1 MADTQSAQFQTSA
14 AQASDI
20 LHLSPPRLYRPAAL
34 PIPVLL
40 VLIFGLWI
48 ADLPASYETPNLN
61 IFLNFV
67 FTSVISL
74 FIALLAA
81 RSYLKRGQPALL
93 VLGAGVLIWSASG
106 TIAVVFG
113 QRDPNTIITIHNLCV
128 LLSASCHFC
137 SSLLAVRQTENKQ
150 KDIWLVIVYA
160 SSIALVAMVTI
171 AALAGWTPL
180 FFIQGQGG
188 TPFRQLVLVAS
199 IAMFVSSAAIIAW
212 PGIHS
217 ISAFTHW
224 YAMALL
230 LIATGIFGIMVQP
243 AYSSLVGWAGRIAQY
258 IGSFYMLIA
267 AVAALRESGSWQV
280 SIEKQLIQARQDY
293 LNLLDLAADGILVY
307 EPKDDE
313 CEGRLLQ
320 VNFALCQ
327 MLGYDANELL
337 SMTPADIL
345 APVDRSSVFNHFP
358 LPEPGGKMRH
368 ESCLK
373 SKDGRLIPVEISTH
387 IFQSQNGY
395 RGLSIIRDIT
405 ERKRAEEA
413 LRESEQRFRLALRGG
428 DVIVAMC
435 DRQLRYVWIYDPHP
449 DFDAAS
455 IIGRRDAE
463 IADND
468 GAHQLEALKKKVF
481 DTGAGARREIAF
493 PLTTGNQIFDI
504 QAVPHFNGSGSVE
517 AVTTIA
523 VDVTSRQQAEERL
536 RESEEKFRNLFESM
550 AEGFVVGQIIY
561 DTQGQ
566 AVDYRFVEANHA
578 YEVLTGIDR
587 EQSLKKTIRQ
597 LIPDLEPGWI
607 ERHARVVQTG
617 EPLRWESY
625 NTHTDSYYTIFT
637 YRPAPGLFASIFSNV
652 TESRKVQQALKAN
665 ERLFHAAINH
675 FPGVF
680 NIYDADRRLQYVNAQ
695 SVRISGLNSEQLIGR
710 RDEEVIPEQITSQ
723 YLPYLK
729 KAYETKQPQALEIY
743 LPQTYGG
750 AIQSVRYVPVVD
762 GNGEI
767 RQVMGITM
775 DITENKRIEEALRES
790 EQRFRTM
797 AEGLPLIVWVHDA
810 EGRQQYVNQTFL
822 DYFGVRFDEMIEGR
836 WQMLLHP
843 DDSEVYVNAFTASV
857 RDRRPFHAQ
866 ARVKRADGQWRW
878 IESWGRPRLSSL
890 GEYLGYVGT
899 SADTTGRKQAEESL
913 IRLNESLEAKVQE
926 RSAMAETR
934 ASQLRSLAVELIETE
949 ERERRQF
956 AHLLHEDLQQLL
968 AAAKMQVHAV
978 AATSSHEPVLSDIA
992 TILEEAIAKSRQL
1005 SHELSPPVLHQA
1017 GLISA
1022 LKWLS
1027 QHMHEKFGLDIEL
1040 EVNTELLLERTPQK
1054 VFLFRAV
1061 QELLFNTVKHAGVK
1075 NAKVAVSSTE
1085 DSIIVTVSDQ
1095 GCGFN
1100 PEVLSQRGAK
1110 VGFGLLT
1117 IKERASYI
1125 GGTFTMEC
1133 TPRKGSRFTL
1143 TVPNS
1148 AANGLEEAATD
1159 GSVVDELKQPRVKA
1173 MKSTAAGISALFV
1186 DDHQVMRQGL
1196 IKLVKGQAGIDVVGE
1211 AANGREAIEQARRL
1225 KPDLIVMDIS
1235 MPEMD
1240 GIEASRRIKAELPR
1254 VRIIGLTMHDDPQL
1268 TASMRQAG
1276 AEIILNKTLSAA
1288 ELVTAIYG
1296 IQ

>member
-1 MADTQSAQFQTSA
+1 MADTQSAQFQTPV

-40 VLIFGLWI
+40 AIIIALWI
-48 ADLPASYETPNLN
+48 ADLPVTYNYPNLN
-61 IFLNFV
+61 IFLNFA

-81 RSYLKRGQPALL
+81 RSYLTQGQPALL

-113 QRDPNTIITIHNLCV
+113 QNDPNTIITIHNLCV

-137 SSLLAVRQTENKQ
+137 SSLLAVRQAENEQ

-160 SSIALVAMVTI
+160 ASIALVAMITI
-171 AALAGWTPL
+171 AAQAGWTPQ

-199 IAMFVSSAAIIAW
+199 IAMFVSSAAIIEW
-212 PGIHS
+212 PGITPK
-217 ISAFTHW
+217 SAFSHW

-258 IGSFYMLIA
+258 LGSFYMLTA
-267 AVAALRESGSWQV
+267 AFAALRESGSWQV
-280 SIEKQLIQARQDY
+280 SIEKQLILARQDY
-293 LNLLDLAADGILVY
+293 FNLLDLAADGILVY

-320 VNFALCQ
+320 VNPALCQ
-327 MLGYDANELL
+327 LLGYEANELL
-337 SMTPADIL
+337 SMTTANII
-345 APVDRSSVFNHFP
+345 APVDRSSVFTHP
-358 LPEPGGKMRH
+358 HLPESGGKMRH

-373 SKDGRLIPVEISTH
+373 SKDGHLIPVEISTH
-387 IFQSQNGY
+387 IFKNENGY

-405 ERKRAEEA
+405 VRKRAEEA

-428 DVIVAMC
+428 DVIIAMC
-435 DRQLRYVWIYDPHP
+435 DRQLRYSWIYDPHP

-455 IIGRRDAE
+455 IIGKRDAE

-481 DTGAGARREIAF
+481 DTGAGARSEIAF

-504 QAVPHFNGSGSVE
+504 QAVPHFNGSGNVE
-517 AVTTIA
+517 AVSTIA
-523 VDVTSRQQAEERL
+523 VDVTAR
-536 RESEEKFRNLFESM
+536 KK
-550 AEGFVVGQIIY
+550 
-561 DTQGQ
+561 
-566 AVDYRFVEANHA
+566 VEA
-578 YEVLTGIDR
+578 R
-587 EQSLKKTIRQ
+587 
-597 LIPDLEPGWI
+597 
-607 ERHARVVQTG
+607 
-617 EPLRWESY
+617 
-625 NTHTDSYYTIFT
+625 
-637 YRPAPGLFASIFSNV
+637 
-652 TESRKVQQALKAN
+652 
-665 ERLFHAAINH
+665 
-675 FPGVF
+675 
-680 NIYDADRRLQYVNAQ
+680 
-695 SVRISGLNSEQLIGR
+695 
-710 RDEEVIPEQITSQ
+710 
-723 YLPYLK
+723 
-729 KAYETKQPQALEIY
+729 
-743 LPQTYGG
+743 
-750 AIQSVRYVPVVD
+750 
-762 GNGEI
+762 
-767 RQVMGITM
+767 
-775 DITENKRIEEALRES
+775 LRES

-822 DYFGVRFDEMIEGR
+822 DFFGVRLDEMIEGR
-836 WQMLLHP
+836 WQLLLHP
-843 DDSEVYVNAFTASV
+843 DDSEAYANAFTASV
-857 RDRRPFHAQ
+857 RDRRPFHAE

-890 GEYLGYVGT
+890 SEYLGYVGT
-899 SADTTGRKQAEESL
+899 SVDITERKQAEKALVL
-913 IRLNESLEAKVQE
+913 INETLEAKVQE
-926 RSAMAETR
+926 RSAIAETR

-968 AAAKMQVHAV
+968 AAAKMQVYAV
-978 AATSSHEPVLSDIA
+978 AATSSQEPVLSDIA

-1085 DSIIVTVSDQ
+1085 DSVIVTVSDQ

-1143 TVPNS
+1143 KVPNS
-1148 AANGLEEAATD
+1148 AASGLEEAATD
-1159 GSVVDELKQPRVKA
+1159 GSGSVVDELKQPRVKA
-1173 MKSTAAGISALFV
+1173 MKSTATGISVLFV

-1211 AANGREAIEQARRL
+1211 AANGQEAIEQARRL

-1235 MPEMD
+1235 MPAMD

-1288 ELVTAIYG
+1288 ELVKAFYG